1 MHGVTGKA
9 GKLISLVAGG
19 FQQPQVFSAADTT
32 GTVTPV
38 DGHALFFH
46 RLSRRVIECGQFSGG
61 FQRITCA
68 VIEAVKVEL
77 LSVPRLKR
85 GMTLSADPCG
95 NMSRLSLGIQYG
107 GHRRGG
113 LCALFPDMGFT
124 GSMA

>member
-1 MHGVTGKA
+1 
-9 GKLISLVAGG
+9 
-19 FQQPQVFSAADTT
+19 
-32 GTVTPV
+32 
-38 DGHALFFH
+38 
-46 RLSRRVIECGQFSGG
+46 VIECGQFSGG

-85 GMTLSADPCG
+85 GVTLSADPCG